1 MASTVTPIAT
11 VRRTAHREPFNSA
24 DALLALP
31 FAGDSM
37 FDLQTALEEENL
49 QSDVPGLW
57 LGYPNLKEAAEKLL
71 KLLSSKWLSH
81 GQAENSAVVA
91 AILRGV
97 KRVKEGLG
105 HEENSQDAIVVNF
118 YEGLGTIADDV
129 AGVYAWGYEKARP
142 VEQYD
147 DSKGA
152 FTTWAHGNSFT
163 DIRFFFRPKTSRKDV
178 DGTRWKLLCAVAPT
192 RDVGIVSRFK

>member
-1 MASTVTPIAT
+1 MASTVTPITTA
-11 VRRTAHREPFNSA
+11 RRTVHREPVNKA
-24 DALLALP
+24 DALLAVP
-31 FAGDSM
+31 FAADSM
-37 FDLQTALEEENL
+37 FDLQVALEEENL
-49 QSDVPGLW
+49 QSDVRGLW

-71 KLLSSKWLSH
+71 KLLSSRWPSH
-81 GQAENSAVVA
+81 GQPENSAVVA
-91 AILRGV
+91 AIVRGV

-105 HEENSQDAIVVNF
+105 HDENSHNAIVVNF

-129 AGVYAWGYEKARP
+129 AGVHAWGYDKSRP

-152 FTTWAHGNSFT
+152 FSVWAHGNSFT
-163 DIRFFFRPKTSRKDV
+163 EIRFFFRSNTSRKDV